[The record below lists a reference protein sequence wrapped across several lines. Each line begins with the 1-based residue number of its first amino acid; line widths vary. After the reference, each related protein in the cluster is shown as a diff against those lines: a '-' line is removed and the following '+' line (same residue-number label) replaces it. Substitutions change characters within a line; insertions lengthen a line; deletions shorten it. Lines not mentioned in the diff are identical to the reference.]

1 MKHIRIISLLAVSAI
16 LLTGCWD
23 QKLLRD
29 VRLVYGFSFDAGKDG
44 LLKIGA
50 AIRENP
56 PSTQGPVTPENDV
69 KTVEGKNVLDGRAQ
83 LDHQVAGNYKATK
96 AQVFL
101 IGDELA
107 KKDIYSLFSQYFR
120 MADSPL
126 NAKVAIVKGEA
137 HDIIK
142 MRRIGTMLV
151 SEYLFKLIKTA
162 EKNVMVPHTNMM
174 VIFKYTIDPSISL
187 FLPHVAYNKKKNE
200 VKLDGLA
207 LMDGRKFSGTVLD
220 IDESNMCMLM
230 YNKKGKINSLTIKVS
245 DEDNRLPLRN
255 YLTVNVDR
263 LHRKISIQ
271 PAEGEYPIQVKL
283 DLELDVKV
291 WEYPKDRLDN
301 PEVKKKL
308 DEQLN
313 EELTKRAEKVIK
325 KLQKSRCD
333 IFGIARELIAYHPEL
348 WNKVK
353 DEWETVFSNMT
364 FKPQVHARIAYKGNT
379 N

>member
-1 MKHIRIISLLAVSAI
+1 
-16 LLTGCWD
+16 
-23 QKLLRD
+23 
-29 VRLVYGFSFDAGKDG
+29 
-44 LLKIGA
+44 
-50 AIRENP
+50 
-56 PSTQGPVTPENDV
+56 
-69 KTVEGKNVLDGRAQ
+69 
-83 LDHQVAGNYKATK
+83 
-96 AQVFL
+96 
-101 IGDELA
+101 
-107 KKDIYSLFSQYFR
+107 
-120 MADSPL
+120 
-126 NAKVAIVKGEA
+126 
-137 HDIIK
+137 
-142 MRRIGTMLV
+142 
-151 SEYLFKLIKTA
+151 
-162 EKNVMVPHTNMM
+162 MVPHTNMM
-174 VIFKYTIDPSISL
+174 MIFKYTIDPSVSL

-230 YNKKGKINSLTIKVS
+230 YNKKGKINALTIKVS

-263 LHRKISIQ
+263 LHRKIRIQ
-271 PAEGEYPIQVKL
+271 PVEGEYPLQVKL

-301 PEVKKKL
+301 PEVRKML

-353 DEWETVFSNMT
+353 DEWETVFSNIT
-364 FKPQVHARIAYKGNT
+364 FKPQVHARIAYKGST